1 MSKTYEV
8 RVVSTQKKYSREFQV
23 KNEFEDGWK
32 SVLQRAHGTPVV
44 CLCPGKGNRYLS
56 VKHREGTTTITL
68 PGTPTPVRSMQT
80 TADSMLTPQSDQACR
95 ATLREL

>member
-32 SVLQRAHGTPVV
+32 SVLQRAHGT
-44 CLCPGKGNRYLS
+44 LWS
-56 VKHREGTTTITL
+56 
-68 PGTPTPVRSMQT
+68 
-80 TADSMLTPQSDQACR
+80 ACAPAR
-95 ATLREL
+95 VIAISR